1 MTKRSSSVFD
11 DLTALPA
18 GEVEAM
24 YERTV
29 ERLAR
34 SEEVLVRLHVQKK
47 LHSETIKFAVNK
59 LSSPPVLEDDAEDE
73 LIQLAVEQKQ
83 AFDAALSHRD
93 ELVKRLVVPRH
104 RVANTLADF
113 YTKLTNVD
121 GHSLAQEMEM
131 FARFFELQTMLVIYD
146 EEQDKLAELKRSR
159 TNLLETIKSVNKN
172 DRRLAQQITQAREAA
187 KELRNEA
194 GRLRAY
200 SKNHESGPGQPL
212 PPPTPEMN
220 ERLLSGQALSMEEF
234 ASMLE
239 HGGLTEVGST
249 PASTPAPKEKHGP
262 SMRRAAPTRGKRK
275 TSTSRR

>member
-1 MTKRSSSVFD
+1 MEIRLRQQKKRKHAGEEANDKRSSSVFD

-34 SEEVLVRLHVQKK
+34 SEETL
-47 LHSETIKFAVNK
+47 FASTCEKTPLGDDQIRREQAQFAAGV
-59 LSSPPVLEDDAEDE
+59 EDDAEDE

-146 EEQDKLAELKRSR
+146 EEQDKLAEL
-159 TNLLETIKSVNKN
+159 N
-172 DRRLAQQITQAREAA
+172 DR
-187 KELRNEA
+187 
-194 GRLRAY
+194 GRTCL
-200 SKNHESGPGQPL
+200 K
-212 PPPTPEMN
+212 
-220 ERLLSGQALSMEEF
+220 
-234 ASMLE
+234 
-239 HGGLTEVGST
+239 
-249 PASTPAPKEKHGP
+249 P
-262 SMRRAAPTRGKRK
+262 S
-275 TSTSRR
+275 SR